1 MSLMEAMMSGA
12 GRGSVLT
19 TMKFAVRPI
28 AKVFTM
34 CFMGFLMATN
44 YIGILNTNGRKLLN
58 GVSKLRPAGIHPALS
73 FQKMFTSIFIL
84 IE

>member
-1 MSLMEAMMSGA
+1 MSLMEAVMSGA
-12 GRGSVLT
+12 GGGSVLT

-58 GVSKLRPAGIHPALS
+58 GVSKRRRIVLS
-73 FQKMFTSIFIL
+73 D
-84 IE
+84 